1 MIPRELRLPLRRS
14 PGFFSS
20 SERKENKN
28 VLIFL
33 REGAT
38 SLGAVIVPKR
48 IENSAVKRNS
58 LKRKLKSVL
67 VQILQRNLNI
77 QMVVIAKKKTAVLTK
92 NELFSTLN
100 ELV

>member
-20 SERKENKN
+20 SLKKENKN
-28 VLIFL
+28 LLLFL
-33 REGAT
+33 REGSE

-48 IENSAVKRNS
+48 VETSAVKRNF
-58 LKRKLKSVL
+58 LKRKLKDAL
-67 VQILQRNLNI
+67 VQVLRDHPNQHL
-77 QMVVIAKKKTAVLTK
+77 VVVAKKKTSVLTK